1 MALAML
7 VVMWA
12 GFAGL
17 VVATVSWLRQRG
29 V

>member
-1 MALAML
+1 MVLWML

-17 VVATVSWLRQRG
+17 LVAAVSWLRQRAD
-29 V
+29 